1 MSSLSL
7 LPTDASSSAA
17 SAREGAAVDGRI
29 SKVLALRTDSAAML
43 EALDAISEF
52 YRSVSAP
59 DDVDVYYDL
68 SLHLTETF
76 VFNQQKLTNK
86 QIY

>member
-1 MSSLSL
+1 
-7 LPTDASSSAA
+7 
-17 SAREGAAVDGRI
+17 
-29 SKVLALRTDSAAML
+29 ML